1 MPGEIVHFDISVD
14 DVDKAVDFYKDVMG
28 WKLEKYG
35 GEGGR
40 EGMGEMVYWMVIPNP
55 DDEKAVRGG
64 IGQKQMPQQTGLN
77 YYNAEGGL
85 EAFNMRVKDKGGT
98 VMMEKMPIPG
108 MGWFSVCMD
117 PEGNPFGGWVDDK
130 NAK

>member
-1 MPGEIVHFDISVD
+1 MQGEIVHFDISVD

-40 EGMGEMVYWMVIPNP
+40 EGMGEMVYWMVITNP

-85 EAFNMRVKDKGGT
+85 EAFNKRVIDKGGT
-98 VMMEKMPIPG
+98 VMMEKMAVPG
-108 MGWFSVCMD
+108 YGWFSVCID
-117 PEGNPFGGWVDDK
+117 HENNPFAGWVDDK

>member
-40 EGMGEMVYWMVIPNP
+40 EGMEEMQYMAVNP
-55 DDEKAVRGG
+55 DPDKEDVVWGG
-64 IGQKQMPQQTGLN
+64 ILKKSMPQQTGLN

-98 VMMEKMPIPG
+98 VMMEKRPIPG
-108 MGWFSVCMD
+108 MGWFSVCID
-117 PEGNPFGGWVDDK
+117 PENNPFAGWVDDK
-130 NAK
+130 DAK

>member
-55 DDEKAVRGG
+55 DDEKAVRGASARSRCRSRA
-64 IGQKQMPQQTGLN
+64 P
-77 YYNAEGGL
+77 
-85 EAFNMRVKDKGGT
+85 
-98 VMMEKMPIPG
+98 
-108 MGWFSVCMD
+108 
-117 PEGNPFGGWVDDK
+117 
-130 NAK
+130 